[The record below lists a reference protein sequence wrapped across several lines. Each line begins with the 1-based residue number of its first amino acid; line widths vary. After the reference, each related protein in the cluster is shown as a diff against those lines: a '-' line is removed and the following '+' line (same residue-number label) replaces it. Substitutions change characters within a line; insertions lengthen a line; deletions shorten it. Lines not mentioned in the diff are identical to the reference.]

1 MLGIRE
7 VVKDGSSCTH
17 GRAEVRLAAVWAYT
31 HCDCTVS
38 GADWGEESDKLVL
51 WGWKGTDSGGGED
64 LGYRSFLCLV
74 GLMVT
79 VSYHLII
86 GEG

>member
-51 WGWKGTDSGGGED
+51 W
-64 LGYRSFLCLV
+64 V
-74 GLMVT
+74 
-79 VSYHLII
+79 
-86 GEG
+86 

>member
-1 MLGIRE
+1 MTAQCLGQI
-7 VVKDGSSCTH
+7 G
-17 GRAEVRLAAVWAYT
+17 
-31 HCDCTVS
+31 
-38 GADWGEESDKLVL
+38 GEESDKFVL
-51 WGWKGTDSGGGED
+51 WGWKGMDSGGED
-64 LGYRSFLCLV
+64 LGYSSFLCLV

>member
-7 VVKDGSSCTH
+7 VVKDGLSCS

-51 WGWKGTDSGGGED
+51 WGWKGMDSGGED
-64 LGYRSFLCLV
+64 LGYSSFLCLV

-79 VSYHLII
+79 VSYHLIR